1 MNEKE
6 KKPTRND
13 RAKWTV
19 LLLLLMILILG
30 TVALVAALQRE
41 NRIKNVVEIV
51 VSTENS
57 GEGVGLTIDPNA
69 GSGQM
74 YGTDNTAEQD
84 VAISGR
90 RSITIPANKKEITVD
105 FYNPKENAGAYYLT
119 FELRLGDD
127 SKQGYEVLYTS
138 GLLEP
143 GKHIE
148 QITLSRALEKGTYD
162 AIVHIQPYR
171 MNDEKTLT
179 NNADIKTRLIV
190 N

>member
-1 MNEKE
+1 MNEKG
-6 KKPTRND
+6 KKQRRNSMI
-13 RAKWTV
+13 KWIV
-19 LLLLLMILILG
+19 LMLILIILILG
-30 TVALVAALQRE
+30 IITLIVLLKRGNRVE
-41 NRIKNVVEIV
+41 NIVEII

-57 GEGVGLTIDPNA
+57 GDGVGLIINPDA

-74 YGTDNTAEQD
+74 SDHDNAVEQD

-90 RSITIPANKKEITVD
+90 RSITIPANKKEIIVD
-105 FYNPKENAGAYYLT
+105 FYNPKENEGAYYLT
-119 FELRLGDD
+119 FELRLWDD

-148 QITLSRALEKGTYD
+148 QITLSRTLEKGTYD
-162 AIVHIQPYR
+162 AVVHIQPYR